1 MWFNLKLLIN
11 HMMILGNHSQV
22 LNRKKIIKCCYSTKS
37 SVQVTQIKNM
47 ERQILNKVK
56 DQESLQILKLQFKD
70 HKFAKP
76 CQMEEKG
83 FSNTQS
89 KNIT

>member
-1 MWFNLKLLIN
+1 
-11 HMMILGNHSQV
+11 
-22 LNRKKIIKCCYSTKS
+22 
-37 SVQVTQIKNM
+37 VQVTQIKNM

-56 DQESLQILKLQFKD
+56 DQESLQILKLQYKD
-70 HKFAKP
+70 LRFAKP

-83 FSNTQS
+83 FNNTQS